1 MTPTPMHVIPV
12 VGGMAI
18 AFGVLVAWLVR
29 REEANAPIPDLVI
42 EISVDVSAFN
52 AGMAAVQRSM
62 MLFGE
67 AFVRVGVSF
76 DQATRAMEVWAEEVG
91 RNAARAADR
100 RRLRRM
106 DERGD
111 TSSPPRDC
119 SGYWPMDGNDVAGD
133 AYEDYGALEDRGA
146 EGDQVDALRYAY
158 GALGFRGFMPWA
170 RPDAD
175 PINDMRRSLR
185 AMNERYE
192 LRYDGAARVSYDG
205 EFETDSRLLDI
216 LLGHSGGPVQG
227 ERLLDREGHHQPVV
241 GDDELQAWDDF
252 IADLSSRPRKPRI
265 VER

>member
-29 REEANAPIPDLVI
+29 REERNAPIPDLVI
-42 EISVDVSAFN
+42 EISVDVAAFN
-52 AGMAAVQRSM
+52 AGIAAVQRSM
-62 MLFGE
+62 VLFGE

-76 DQATRAMEVWAEEVG
+76 DQATRAMELWAEEVG
-91 RNAARAADR
+91 RNAARSAER

-106 DERGD
+106 DEQGD
-111 TSSPPRDC
+111 TSSPP
-119 SGYWPMDGNDVAGD
+119 WPMSGNDVAGD
-133 AYEDYGALEDRGA
+133 VYDDYGASDDRGA
-146 EGDQVDALRYAY
+146 EGDQIDALHFTNYR
-158 GALGFRGFMPWA
+158 GALMFHGWA
-170 RPDAD
+170 WSRPDAD
-175 PINDMRRSLR
+175 PISDMRRSLR
-185 AMNERYE
+185 AMNEHYE
-192 LRYDGAARVSYDG
+192 LRYDGAARVSYEG
-205 EFETDSRLLDI
+205 EFEQTDPLLLDI